1 MKISIENITGSIRLE
16 GRPDLQ
22 RLSEL
27 LPNTNYQ
34 GSFFNGLKFEMK
46 DPECSV
52 FVLGDGTIK
61 FSGLKQEGELEKAAR
76 ALLSTDA
83 FRSSDLKAGPDVK
96 IEEVIASHDMGSPL
110 DARSVYEEFK
120 EEGIVYDPTELPG
133 FILRL
138 GRSGIEV
145 LIFPEGKLIVK
156 GAPSVAEAVT
166 SLHMIGTRLGKA

>member
-16 GRPDLQ
+16 GRTDLQ
-22 RLSEL
+22 RMSEL

-52 FVLGDGTIK
+52 FVLGDGTVK
-61 FSGLKQEGELEKAAR
+61 LSGLKQENELER
-76 ALLSTDA
+76 AMRTLLSSDA
-83 FRSSDLKAGPDVK
+83 FRSSGLKATTSVK

-110 DARSVYEEFK
+110 DAKAIYEEFRK
-120 EEGIVYDPTELPG
+120 DGIVYDPSELPG

-166 SLHMIGTRLGKA
+166 SLHMIVTRLGKA